1 MLSYSQNTDS
11 VILMADFC
19 RISNSSALE
28 NFLRLILRETCVSE
42 SDVYV

>member
-1 MLSYSQNTDS
+1 MLSHSQNTDS

-28 NFLRLILRETCVSE
+28 DFLRLILRE